1 MGRVNGEDVFIEERT
16 ECSLYII
23 ENNFK
28 NQKQSFLRELLFQK
42 LQNVTRF

>member
-1 MGRVNGEDVFIEERT
+1 MYVRKNTFRTEERT